1 MLKKDKER
9 IALLDIWRNLDR
21 EQKLTL
27 LKFAEFLE
35 SQKSNSEEPVSQ
47 EPLNL
52 PKPENES
59 AVKALKRL
67 KKSYPMIDAD
77 MGLLDDASH
86 LLMEKITGTPDSE
99 VVVKLEALFLDRYKN
114 WQQEQQEVRSS

>member
-1 MLKKDKER
+1 MLNKDKDR
-9 IALLDIWRNLDR
+9 AVLLKIWRDLDK

-27 LKFAEFLE
+27 VKFAEFLG
-35 SQKSNSEEPVSQ
+35 SQKSNAEGPVSQ

-86 LLMEKITGTPDSE
+86 LLMEKITGTADSE
-99 VVVKLEALFLDRYKN
+99 VVIKLEALFLDRYKN
-114 WQQEQQEVRSS
+114 WQQEQQEGKGS